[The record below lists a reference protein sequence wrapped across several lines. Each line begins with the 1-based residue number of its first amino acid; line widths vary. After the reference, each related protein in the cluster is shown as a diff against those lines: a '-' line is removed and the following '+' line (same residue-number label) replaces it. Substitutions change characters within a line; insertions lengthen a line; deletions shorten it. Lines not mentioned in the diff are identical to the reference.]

1 MLERITS
8 TLRHIR
14 GPDRER
20 ICRVNELFLMLS
32 QMSTEESSARV
43 TVKPMKIS
51 LSVRHRRRK
60 PSLTSG
66 DDFQRNQL
74 GASNSMTD
82 AIPPWACYAS
92 HLCVS
97 VGSASPLRPS
107 YSGGFGLCAHCTM
120 LSSQFPIFRIVLC
133 WHFCTFIS
141 FCGDAIKCLPWCLK
155 NVFVWTLICLQR
167 RPRTGTRRRFLSLV
181 SEQCVNSSACLIR

>member
-1 MLERITS
+1 
-8 TLRHIR
+8 
-14 GPDRER
+14 
-20 ICRVNELFLMLS
+20 MLS

-66 DDFQRNQL
+66 DDFQRKQLL

-97 VGSASPLRPS
+97 VGSASPLPS
-107 YSGGFGLCAHCTM
+107 YRYYRLRSKLPIAEVLDCAPIVQCFPHSFRYSGCPLLTLLYFH
-120 LSSQFPIFRIVLC
+120 
-133 WHFCTFIS
+133 S
-141 FCGDAIKCLPWCLK
+141 FLWRCHKMPPLMSEKCLRVDSYMPSTAPSDR
-155 NVFVWTLICLQR
+155 NSTA
-167 RPRTGTRRRFLSLV
+167 V
-181 SEQCVNSSACLIR
+181 SGAGF